1 MKTIMLVVM
10 MTVLLVSG
18 MNPVAAQEE
27 ENRCI
32 SVEQTTEEVV
42 PGVFLTYDSEV
53 LCASMEPT
61 GVYAVTVHVKNE
73 DTSVERPVTIDRLF
87 LSHTTPRPRM
97 TAPEATV
104 DVDGLPIELMPG
116 SMKSFAVSGEYTLVQ
131 TGQGM
136 KANLHLRAAGY
147 ANMDWEPFIL
157 GINVM
162 LRSEDHDELD
172 DLDDNGPPD
181 WAPGPPPWAID
192 NDDENGGP
200 PAWVPGPPPWA
211 GEDDDDDDDNGGP
224 PSWVPA
230 RRP

>member
-1 MKTIMLVVM
+1 MKTIVFAALMA
-10 MTVLLVSG
+10 VLLISG
-18 MNPVAAQEE
+18 MNPVAAQEAE
-27 ENRCI
+27 HPCI

-42 PGVFLTYDSEV
+42 PGVFLTFDSEL
-53 LCASMEPT
+53 LCAGMEPT
-61 GVYAVTVHVKNE
+61 GVYAVTVHVTNE
-73 DTSVERPVTIDRLF
+73 GTSVERPVTIDRLF

-104 DVDGLPIELMPG
+104 VVDGLPVELMPG
-116 SMKSFAVSGEYTLVQ
+116 SMKSFTVSGEYTLVQ

-147 ANMDWEPFIL
+147 ATMDWEPFIL

-162 LRSEDHDELD
+162 LRSEEHDEMD
-172 DLDDNGPPD
+172 DLEDNGPPS
-181 WAPGPPPWAID
+181 WVPGPPPWAA
-192 NDDENGGP
+192 DDDDDNGGP
-200 PAWVPGPPPWA
+200 PPWVPGPPPWA
-211 GEDDDDDDDNGGP
+211 GQNDDDDDNGGP